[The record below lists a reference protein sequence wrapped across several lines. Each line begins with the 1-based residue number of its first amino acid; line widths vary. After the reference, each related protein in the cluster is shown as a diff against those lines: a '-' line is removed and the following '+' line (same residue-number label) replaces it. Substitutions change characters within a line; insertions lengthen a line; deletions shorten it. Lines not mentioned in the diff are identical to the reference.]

1 MGTDST
7 STSNRE
13 LLGRYTSISHR
24 RGNGRHQESGK
35 VHKPFQND
43 QRRVLTAMKGGVITH
58 EYSIIKG
65 FAAKAS
71 EKILD
76 TVQALGTAHNCKV
89 EADQIVGTQ

>member
-1 MGTDST
+1 
-7 STSNRE
+7 
-13 LLGRYTSISHR
+13 
-24 RGNGRHQESGK
+24 
-35 VHKPFQND
+35 
-43 QRRVLTAMKGGVITH
+43 MKGGVITH